1 VPPARTRSQDND
13 SEEFMGAKSRAAT
26 TNPADGRRKAAKPAL
41 PGGGRGKAGVAGAG
55 KPAAAARHPGNPRRL
70 PIGSEPLEDGVHF
83 RVWVPDHDI
92 AEVVIEG
99 DDGSAGAGTPL
110 TSEPGGYFS
119 GLVPGIG
126 AGARYWFR
134 LGDAERLLPDPASRF
149 QPDGPEGPSEVIDP
163 AFAWMDADWPG
174 VSIEGQVI
182 YEMHVGT
189 FTREGTWRAAI
200 AELPKLVALGVTVLE
215 MMPVADFPG
224 AFGWGYDGV
233 DMFAPTRLYGR
244 PDDLRAF
251 IDAAHGLGLAVI
263 LDVVY
268 NHLGPIGNVMH
279 EYAADYFTDKYETDW
294 GKPLNFDQPNCD
306 EVRTFFI
313 SNARYWIDE
322 FHFDGLR
329 VDATQNIYDFDDS
342 HEHILAAVTR
352 AAREAAGDRSIIVV
366 GENEPQDV
374 QLIRPFEQNGF
385 GMDGMWNDDLHH
397 AAIVALT
404 GRKEAYYTDYHGN
417 PQEFVSAAKYGFL
430 YQGQRYKWQKQPR
443 GTLTFGL
450 PPSHFVVFLQNHDQ
464 IANSGVGERIHK
476 LTSPGKLRALTAYTL
491 LLPGTPMLF
500 MGQEFGSSA
509 PFLYFADHP
518 PDLAGLVHAGRKE
531 FLQQFRS
538 LATQQMQDQVAKPA
552 DPATFERCKL
562 DAEERERNVEWVRLH
577 TDLLRL
583 RREEKVFRQQRRYG
597 VDGACLGPGAFMLR
611 YFGDEE
617 DRLVL
622 VNLEVDLHLDPAPE
636 PLLAP
641 PAGMTWEVLWS
652 SEDPAYGGSGTPPV
666 YSAENWWLPGSACV
680 VMRPAV
686 APVEEAETAEE
697 DAADTEV
704 RPEAEGEAEGEA
716 ETAAKKAPEPPE
728 AVLETAESGA
738 QPGRAEKPAEKAEK
752 PPTKT
757 TPEKAAAKSSKK
769 AS

>member
-1 VPPARTRSQDND
+1 
-13 SEEFMGAKSRAAT
+13 MGVKGRAAT
-26 TNPADGRRKAAKPAL
+26 TSPVGGLEGPAKQAL
-41 PGGGRGKAGVAGAG
+41 RSGSRGKAELARPG
-55 KPAAAARHPGNPRRL
+55 KPSAAQRARGTRRM
-70 PIGSEPLEDGVHF
+70 PIGSEPLKGGVHF
-83 RVWVPDHDI
+83 RVWAPDHHT
-92 AEVVIEG
+92 AAVVVVG
-99 DDGSAGAGTPL
+99 DKGAAGAETAL
-110 TSEPGGYFS
+110 ASEPGGYFS

-126 AGARYWFR
+126 AGARYSFR
-134 LGDAERLLPDPASRF
+134 LSGGERLLPDPASRF
-149 QPDGPEGPSEVIDP
+149 QPGGPEGLSEVIDP
-163 AFAWMDADWPG
+163 AFAWTDGDWRG
-174 VSIEGQVI
+174 VGIEGQVI
-182 YEMHVGT
+182 YEMHIGT
-189 FTREGTWRAAI
+189 FTGEGTWRAAI
-200 AELPKLVALGVTVLE
+200 AELPKLVALGITVLE
-215 MMPVADFPG
+215 IMPIADFPG

-233 DMFAPTRLYGR
+233 AMFAPTRLYGR
-244 PDDLRAF
+244 PDNLRAF

-263 LDVVY
+263 LDIVY
-268 NHLGPIGNVMH
+268 NHLGPIGNVLH
-279 EYAADYFTDKYETDW
+279 EYAADYFTDNYETDW

-313 SNARYWIDE
+313 SNARYWIEE

-329 VDATQNIYDFDDS
+329 VDATQNIYDFDDG

-352 AAREAAGDRSIIVV
+352 VAREAAGERSIIVV

-374 QLIRPFEQNGF
+374 QLLRSPQQDGF

-397 AAIVALT
+397 AAMVALT

-430 YQGQRYKWQKQPR
+430 YQGQHYKWQKQPR

-450 PPSHFVVFLQNHDQ
+450 PPAHFVVFLQNHDQ
-464 IANSGVGERIHK
+464 IANSGIGERIHK
-476 LTSPGKLRALTAYTL
+476 LTSPGKLRAMTAYIL

-518 PDLAGLVHAGRKE
+518 PDLAGLVHTGRKE

-562 DAEERERNVEWVRLH
+562 DAEERERNVECVRLH

-583 RREEKVFRQQRRYG
+583 RREEPAFHQQRLHG

-622 VNLEVDLHLDPAPE
+622 VNLEGDLHLDPAPE

-652 SEDPAYGGSGTPPV
+652 SEDPAYGGSGTPAV

-686 APVEEAETAEE
+686 APVDDAAEEAVKP
-697 DAADTEV
+697 AADDASP
-704 RPEAEGEAEGEA
+704 R
-716 ETAAKKAPEPPE
+716 AA
-728 AVLETAESGA
+728 G
-738 QPGRAEKPAEKAEK
+738 
-752 PPTKT
+752 
-757 TPEKAAAKSSKK
+757 EKAAEHVEPVKAKKPKPAKGKGSAATPKKAGAESSKE
-769 AS
+769 SS

>member
-1 VPPARTRSQDND
+1 MRLNSRSADKASQDVRA
-13 SEEFMGAKSRAAT
+13 ETTPQPAPRRAARSRKES
-26 TNPADGRRKAAKPAL
+26 PAGSSAA
-41 PGGGRGKAGVAGAG
+41 GKAGETATRH
-55 KPAAAARHPGNPRRL
+55 ARRRRL
-70 PIGSEPLEDGVHF
+70 PIGAEPVAGGVHF
-83 RVWVPDHDI
+83 RVWAPDHD
-92 AEVVIEG
+92 AVEVVLAKKRG
-99 DDGSAGAGTPL
+99 GPGAAFSL
-110 TSEPGGYFS
+110 DAEEGGYFS
-119 GLVPGIG
+119 GLVPDIA
-126 AGARYWFR
+126 AGTRYWFR
-134 LGDAERLLPDPASRF
+134 LDGGERLFPDPASRF
-149 QPDGPEGPSEVIDP
+149 QPDGPDGPSEVISP
-163 AFAWMDADWPG
+163 EYAWTDEHWPG
-174 VSIEGQVI
+174 VGIEGQVV
-182 YEMHVGT
+182 YEMHIGA
-189 FTREGTWRAAI
+189 FTPEGTWQAA
-200 AELPKLVALGVTVLE
+200 AAMLPKLVDLGVTVLE
-215 MMPVADFPG
+215 VMPVADFPG
-224 AFGWGYDGV
+224 KFGWGYDGV

-268 NHLGPIGNVMH
+268 NHLGPIGNVLH
-279 EYAADYFTDKYETDW
+279 EFAEDYFTDEYKTDW
-294 GKPLNFDQPNCD
+294 GKPLNFDQPNC
-306 EVRTFFI
+306 EGARTFFI
-313 SNARYWIDE
+313 SNARYWIEE

-352 AAREAAGDRSIIVV
+352 VAREAAGRRRIIVV

-374 QLIRPFEQNGF
+374 QLIRAPGQNGF

-397 AAIVALT
+397 AAMVALT

-450 PPSHFVVFLQNHDQ
+450 PPAHFVVFLQNHDQ

-518 PDLAGLVHAGRKE
+518 KDLAELVHEGRKE

-538 LATQQMQDQVAKPA
+538 LATRQMQEQVARPA
-552 DPATFERCKL
+552 DPETFARCKL
-562 DAEERERNVEWVRLH
+562 DPGERERNVECVRLH

-583 RREEKVFRQQRRYG
+583 RREEEVFRQQRLHG

-611 YFGDEE
+611 FFGEDE
-617 DRLVL
+617 DRLLL
-622 VNLEVDLHLDPAPE
+622 VNLETDLHLDPAPE

-641 PAGMTWEVLWS
+641 PAGMTWEVQWS
-652 SEDPAYGGSGTPPV
+652 SEDPAYGGSGTPAV

-680 VMRPAV
+680 VMRPALARV
-686 APVEEAETAEE
+686 DDAEAE
-697 DAADTEV
+697 AAD
-704 RPEAEGEAEGEA
+704 EADTAVKPAAEDEASKA
-716 ETAAKKAPEPPE
+716 ETKGKAKDDDGK
-728 AVLETAESGA
+728 VLETA
-738 QPGRAEKPAEKAEK
+738 
-752 PPTKT
+752 
-757 TPEKAAAKSSKK
+757 
-769 AS
+769 

>member
-1 VPPARTRSQDND
+1 MALKRRSA
-13 SEEFMGAKSRAAT
+13 SEVS
-26 TNPADGRRKAAKPAL
+26 DD
-41 PGGGRGKAGVAGAG
+41 
-55 KPAAAARHPGNPRRL
+55 KPAATPPQPPVHDRGSRRNAAAVKPAAGNTAKAGTRRAGTRRRL
-70 PIGSEPLEDGVHF
+70 PIGAEPVTGGVHF
-83 RVWVPDHDI
+83 RVWAPDHD
-92 AEVVIEG
+92 AVEVVLAKKRG
-99 DDGSAGAGTPL
+99 GAGAAFSL
-110 TSEPGGYFS
+110 DAEDDGYFS
-119 GLVPGIG
+119 GLVADIA

-134 LGDAERLLPDPASRF
+134 LGGGERLFADPASRF
-149 QPDGPEGPSEVIDP
+149 QPDGPDGPSEVIDP
-163 AFAWMDADWPG
+163 EYAWTDKDWPG
-174 VSIEGQVI
+174 VGIEGQVV
-182 YEMHVGT
+182 YEMHIGT
-189 FTREGTWRAAI
+189 FTPEGTWQAA
-200 AELPKLVALGVTVLE
+200 AAMLPKLVALGITILE
-215 MMPVADFPG
+215 VMPVADFPG
-224 AFGWGYDGV
+224 KFGWGYDGV
-233 DMFAPTRLYGR
+233 DMFAPTRLYGT
-244 PDDLRAF
+244 PDELRAF
-251 IDAAHGLGLAVI
+251 IDTAHGLGLAVI

-268 NHLGPIGNVMH
+268 NHLGPIGNVLH
-279 EYAADYFTDKYETDW
+279 EFAEDYFTDQYKTDW
-294 GKPLNFDQPNCD
+294 GKPLNFDQPDCD

-313 SNARYWIDE
+313 TNARYWIEE

-329 VDATQNIYDFDDS
+329 IDATQNIYDFDET

-352 AAREAAGDRSIIVV
+352 VARAAAGKRRIVVV

-374 QLIRPFEQNGF
+374 RLIRSPEQGGF

-450 PPSHFVVFLQNHDQ
+450 PPAHFVVFLQNHDQ

-476 LTSPGKLRALTAYTL
+476 LTSPGKLRALTAYIL

-518 PDLAGLVHAGRKE
+518 EALAEQVHEGRKE

-538 LATQQMQDQVAKPA
+538 LATRQMQEQVARPA
-552 DPATFERCKL
+552 DPETFARCKL
-562 DAEERERNVEWVRLH
+562 DPDERERNVECVRLH

-583 RREEKVFRQQRRYG
+583 RREEEVFRQQRLHG

-611 YFGDEE
+611 FFGDDG
-617 DRLVL
+617 DRLLL
-622 VNLEVDLHLDPAPE
+622 VNLETDLHLDPAPE

-641 PAGMTWEVLWS
+641 PAGMTWEVQWS
-652 SEDPAYGGSGTPPV
+652 SEDPAYGGSGTPAV

-686 APVEEAETAEE
+686 ATVDEAAAEVADETDAAVKPAAEDAASKAETA
-697 DAADTEV
+697 
-704 RPEAEGEAEGEA
+704 RQ
-716 ETAAKKAPEPPE
+716 AKDDDGK
-728 AVLETAESGA
+728 VLETA
-738 QPGRAEKPAEKAEK
+738 
-752 PPTKT
+752 
-757 TPEKAAAKSSKK
+757 
-769 AS
+769 